1 MPTKVLTLCQNQ
13 ETEME
18 EHLLSLGVPKEVFD
32 YVVMPLL
39 IFCARVMDVSINTL
53 RIMFVMNGKKKIAPI
68 LGFFESLIWLLAI
81 GQIFQNVNN
90 PMSYVGYAGGFA
102 MGTFIGMTIEE
113 KLALGRVLV
122 RVITPEP
129 MIELIDY
136 MKERNFRFTNVGGE
150 GRFGKVN
157 LLFTVMKRE
166 DLQEYVE
173 KIKSINDK
181 AFYTIESVKRISED
195 DLNVM
200 EDRPRFT
207 TKLRGLVRK

>member
-1 MPTKVLTLCQNQ
+1 MQ
-13 ETEME
+13 EYFTSM
-18 EHLLSLGVPKEVFD
+18 GIPPEVFN
-32 YVVMPLL
+32 YLIMPLL

-90 PMSYVGYAGGFA
+90 PMSYIAYAGGFA
-102 MGTFIGMTIEE
+102 MGTFVGMTIEE

-129 MIELIDY
+129 MPELIEY
-136 MKERNFRFTNVGGE
+136 MKEHNFRFTSVGAE
-150 GRFGKVN
+150 GRYGKVN
-157 LLFTVMKRE
+157 LLFTVMKRD
-166 DLQEYVE
+166 DLTGFIGKV
-173 KIKSINDK
+173 KSINDK

-207 TKLRGLVRK
+207 TKVWSRVRK

>member
-1 MPTKVLTLCQNQ
+1 
-13 ETEME
+13 
-18 EHLLSLGVPKEVFD
+18 
-32 YVVMPLL
+32 
-39 IFCARVMDVSINTL
+39 
-53 RIMFVMNGKKKIAPI
+53 

-90 PMSYVGYAGGFA
+90 PMSYIAYAGGFA
-102 MGTFIGMTIEE
+102 MGTFVGMTIEE

-129 MIELIDY
+129 MPDLIEY
-136 MKERNFRFTNVGGE
+136 MKEKNFRFTSVGAE
-150 GRFGKVN
+150 GRYGKVN
-157 LLFTVMKRE
+157 LLFTVMKRD
-166 DLQEYVE
+166 DLTGFIGKV
-173 KIKSINDK
+173 KSINDK

-207 TKLRGLVRK
+207 TKVWSRVRK

>member
-1 MPTKVLTLCQNQ
+1 MQ
-13 ETEME
+13 EYFTSM
-18 EHLLSLGVPKEVFD
+18 GIPPEVFN
-32 YVVMPLL
+32 YLIMPLL

-81 GQIFQNVNN
+81 GQIFQNINN
-90 PMSYVGYAGGFA
+90 PMSYVAYAGGFA
-102 MGTFIGMTIEE
+102 MGTFVGMTIEE

-129 MIELIDY
+129 MPALIEY
-136 MKERNFRFTNVGGE
+136 MKERNYRFTSVGAE
-150 GRFGKVN
+150 GRYGKVN
-157 LLFTVMKRE
+157 LLFTVMKRD
-166 DLQEYVE
+166 DLTDFIG

-207 TKLRGLVRK
+207 TKVWSRVRK